1 MTAGNAGMFPCGI
14 DDLEVQRQ
22 SNYWTDAQ
30 EHPSSN
36 VAHVESVEDF
46 NQRHL
51 LPASA
56 DVHTASA
63 WDPVPDSPSG
73 QLLTAGVTQPER
85 RHTIAA
91 QMGCAV
97 KTGVIS
103 DSEEEAEA
111 AAEVA
116 EAEAETAAEA
126 DAANAKAAGVK
137 AAGAAAA
144 AAAAAATATQ
154 TAAATTDVNAVSDG
168 ERITV
173 TTAPTDAA
181 SAASAKAAAVLRAV
195 MTTAAM
201 AARHSL
207 DAEEVHAGSVG
218 NRMLACREVLAS
230 RDVLLQV
237 VQKRKAAEMG
247 AKVQSLEVDHRSR
260 NMQAVRL
267 LSVVNVN
274 GSSEDEASTAHV

>member
-22 SNYWTDAQ
+22 SNHRTDSQ
-30 EHPSSN
+30 EHPSFK
-36 VAHVESVEDF
+36 VTHVESVEDF
-46 NQRHL
+46 KAQRHL

-63 WDPVPDSPSG
+63 WDPVPASPSG

-85 RHTIAA
+85 RHTNAA
-91 QMGCAV
+91 QMGCAIE
-97 KTGVIS
+97 TGVIS
-103 DSEEEAEA
+103 DSEEEAET

-116 EAEAETAAEA
+116 EAGAEVETAAEA
-126 DAANAKAAGVK
+126 DAAKAKAAGVK
-137 AAGAAAA
+137 AAEAAAA
-144 AAAAAATATQ
+144 AAQATQ
-154 TAAATTDVNAVSDG
+154 TAAATTGVNAVSGG

-181 SAASAKAAAVLRAV
+181 TEASHKAAVVLRAV
-195 MTTAAM
+195 MTTAAA

-207 DAEEVHAGSVG
+207 DAEEVQAGSIG
-218 NRMLACREVLAS
+218 NRMLACRDVLAS

-237 VQKRKAAEMG
+237 VQKQKAAELG
-247 AKVQSLEVDHRSR
+247 AKVQSLEVDHRIR

-274 GSSEDEASTAHV
+274 GSREDEASTAHV